1 MEEETLVYVERDKLR
16 ELFKKKLTQAGLP
29 EVQADKTADLMIF
42 ADERGIHSHG
52 SVRMQYYAE
61 RISKQGYN

>member
-1 MEEETLVYVERDKLR
+1 
-16 ELFKKKLTQAGLP
+16 
-29 EVQADKTADLMIF
+29 MIF

-61 RISKQGYN
+61 RIAKKVLIWNQI